1 MASSACCRPIALTH
15 AVRVHGPKPR
25 ADARG
30 ARSAPLRKLSTK
42 KIRGLTTNASSARP
56 VVAAAAPTSGA
67 HIVWICVGD
76 LRVHDHPG
84 LHAASLLPSTTP
96 IVPCFIFDPEEASN
110 TTPAFQRLVHEAVR
124 ELRAALQERGA
135 DLVVRVGSPAE
146 HIARIA
152 QETGAS
158 SLTCRKELEWSRIPS
173 HRAAIDAAR
182 AAGVTA
188 VHEWSAPLREC
199 EDDVESAENV
209 YLTTTAR
216 STKGAKVSPWSDEN
230 EYAAARGKIVEPLP
244 PPTKLAGYKT
254 RGSELEDPFAGEI
267 PLVDSTRAWAKLPD
281 KEEDEKYDSAVAA
294 AYEAINDP
302 ELVKR
307 RKGRSRTDNAFV
319 MFSEERMLALAAEE
333 AAVAIPPVPFRM
345 PGGETETLA
354 NFSGFLDFY
363 TATNNR
369 EFRKMYDR
377 VLENKLSAFFRLFG
391 TSLALGSLSPRTVY
405 EVSRRW
411 EADSKRSTDLCANA
425 RNIAAVSLF

>member
-42 KIRGLTTNASSARP
+42 KIRELTTNASSARP

-67 HIVWICVGD
+67 HIVWIRVGD

-281 KEEDEKYDSAVAA
+281 KEEDEKYDFAVAA

-354 NFSGFLDFY
+354 NFSGKFILIF
-363 TATNNR
+363 
-369 EFRKMYDR
+369 
-377 VLENKLSAFFRLFG
+377 V
-391 TSLALGSLSPRTVY
+391 
-405 EVSRRW
+405 
-411 EADSKRSTDLCANA
+411 
-425 RNIAAVSLF
+425 